1 GSTVPDAIRERA
13 WFSETRDPVAG
24 PVRRRWG
31 GMGVV
36 PQPERS
42 EGVESGRWWAGGS
55 RPDTIRLPPRC
66 FDSRVPAQPA
76 STPTLG
82 GYGGSSPTR
91 ADRASREWW
100 VVGRTRHDPP
110 TTPVLRLARPRA
122 TGKYADPRG
131 VWGSSPTRAARG
143 RSRTERFAG
152 DRLQAGGDDD
162 PHENHP
168 EADPGVAAQTE
179 EAEHGVGAEQLH
191 REPEHPVSDQV
202 ESQQLPPNGR

>member
-42 EGVESGRWWAGGS
+42 EGVASGRWWAGGS

-82 GYGGSSPTR
+82 GYGGSSPNPSGAR
-91 ADRASREWW
+91 ESR
-100 VVGRTRHDPP
+100 VVGGGWEVGLDTIRLPPRCFDSRDPAQPARTPTLGGYGGVVPHPSGAREIKNGAVRGRPVAGGRRRRPP
-110 TTPVLRLARPRA
+110 RES
-122 TGKYADPRG
+122 PRG
-131 VWGSSPTRAARG
+131 
-143 RSRTERFAG
+143 
-152 DRLQAGGDDD
+152 
-162 PHENHP
+162 
-168 EADPGVAAQTE
+168 
-179 EAEHGVGAEQLH
+179 
-191 REPEHPVSDQV
+191 
-202 ESQQLPPNGR
+202 